1 MRTDVLRTMAAT
13 TRYAASWEIA
23 RVVIS
28 MSAPNWSPSLPETES
43 TSPVGVRRV
52 RT

>member
-1 MRTDVLRTMAAT
+1 M
-13 TRYAASWEIA
+13 A

-52 RT
+52 RTWPSWRALRVTESLVVP